1 MLTLDNFGTR
11 WAILCYTVYL
21 VYPSLPGAECVE
33 HVEEDEAGEGHG
45 GVPRR
50 HLAVLHHLP
59 EHPQR
64 PADDDG
70 RRQQHVQDQAPVQ
83 DLRLGVFLV
92 VVNYHRHTQSFH
104 LCGTKSIK

>member
-1 MLTLDNFGTR
+1 MVQFSAD
-11 WAILCYTVYL
+11 LCEDE
-21 VYPSLPGAECVE
+21 SLLGPGAECVE

-64 PADDDG
+64 PADYHR
-70 RRQQHVQDQAPVQ
+70 RRQQHVQDQASAQ
-83 DLRLGVFLV
+83 DLADDETD
-92 VVNYHRHTQSFH
+92 Y
-104 LCGTKSIK
+104 K